1 MLQGEAPSPIS
12 RIAIFLLQAPSQNAI
27 NERDEEDR
35 HPSGRRQGAAQHRA
49 ESERILAKIE
59 TYAAEPASQANNVKM
74 LSGSSGKRLRVG
86 NFRVI
91 FEETETE
98 MIVTKIGP
106 RGSVYD

>member
-1 MLQGEAPSPIS
+1 MKKIVILP
-12 RIAIFLLQAPSQNAI
+12 
-27 NERDEEDR
+27 
-35 HPSGRRQGAAQHRA
+35 AAAKALRKHRA

-74 LSGSSGKRLRVG
+74 LSGSSGKRLRIG
-86 NFRVI
+86 SFRVI